1 MGYTSTVEWLLSIG
15 ANRHEIA
22 MELAAAAGRSDIV
35 KLLLQVCCRSRCY
48 KSSRLAYSMTCV
60 WQVT

>member
-1 MGYTSTVEWLLSIG
+1 MLRITGAAFMGYTSTVEWLLSIG

-35 KLLLQVCCRSRCY
+35 NLLLQVT
-48 KSSRLAYSMTCV
+48 KLQGDWHT
-60 WQVT
+60 Q